1 MKVYFIEY
9 HTSLR
14 EEDTYK
20 YPKICMC
27 LTLSYF
33 SLLHTCI
40 FTCTP
45 DFRLTIL
52 EGLLCVVIFRGSP
65 DGLSSVFHGHNS
77 LTLLLVANN
86 AAQGILSSFFFKFA
100 DTILKKYSSTV
111 ATIFTGLMS
120 AVLFGHALSINFCIG
135 VTIVLISMHLFFTSA
150 PGGGNR
156 KGRPGFNV
164 SPSMDHISD
173 KEAKM
178 LKDDDL
184 VNASIDERAQVIL
197 GGGADRAMLLPR

>member
-1 MKVYFIEY
+1 MTQTRESVHPRPCARRCGHAPRATTGGPARHAAAACVRGEAEAGGRWIRSGSVLQRTIE
-9 HTSLR
+9 L
-14 EEDTYK
+14 
-20 YPKICMC
+20 I
-27 LTLSYF
+27 
-33 SLLHTCI
+33 
-40 FTCTP
+40 
-45 DFRLTIL
+45 
-52 EGLLCVVIFRGSP
+52 
-65 DGLSSVFHGHNS
+65 SSFEIDAMS
-77 LTLLLVANN
+77 
-86 AAQGILSSFFFKFA
+86 ILSSFFFKFA

-150 PGGGNR
+150 PGGGNK
-156 KGRPGFNV
+156 KGRQGFNV
-164 SPSMDHISD
+164 SPSMDHISE

-184 VNASIDERAQVIL
+184 VNSSIDERAQVIL

>member
-1 MKVYFIEY
+1 M
-9 HTSLR
+9 
-14 EEDTYK
+14 
-20 YPKICMC
+20 
-27 LTLSYF
+27 
-33 SLLHTCI
+33 
-40 FTCTP
+40 
-45 DFRLTIL
+45 
-52 EGLLCVVIFRGSP
+52 
-65 DGLSSVFHGHNS
+65 
-77 LTLLLVANN
+77 LLVANN

-150 PGGGNR
+150 PGGPGSK
-156 KGRPGFNV
+156 KGRPGFTV

-178 LKDDDL
+178 LREDD
-184 VNASIDERAQVIL
+184 VMSGGIDERAQVVY
-197 GGGADRAMLLPR
+197 GGERATLLPR